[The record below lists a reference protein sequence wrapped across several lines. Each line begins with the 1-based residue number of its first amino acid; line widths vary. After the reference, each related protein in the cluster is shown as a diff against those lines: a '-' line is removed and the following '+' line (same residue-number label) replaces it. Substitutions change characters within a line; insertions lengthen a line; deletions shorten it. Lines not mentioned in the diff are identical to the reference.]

1 MINPRS
7 RCALACLLAFLGPAV
22 SVFGQTIII
31 DPWIPPLPVPPDPR
45 PVPPR
50 RIVPP
55 LRDVR
60 LQVRQ
65 HHVEVSIVDNVA
77 VTNVDQVFFNPHQ
90 RTVEGTYI
98 FPLGDDVALNRFSMF
113 VNGREIKGE
122 LLDVEEARR
131 TYESI
136 VARMRDPA
144 LLEYIGSKMFR
155 ARIFPINPK
164 SEVRVKLSYTSMLAS
179 DDGLMRYQHPLNVE
193 KNLSAPVG
201 SVSILVSV
209 RSAVAIKSVFS
220 PTHKIGV
227 IRKSDYEATAS
238 FEARNVYPDK
248 DFELLMAMSD
258 KEFGLTVLT
267 NREDGQDGYFLAR
280 IAPPA
285 GVDAGQVLPKDIAFV
300 IDTSGSMAG
309 EKMTQAKEAIKF
321 CLANLNES
329 DRFAVVPFSHEAT
342 RFEEGLT
349 AAGADNIAR
358 ARSFVEGLRAEGGT
372 NIHDALVA
380 AMDAAPLGDD
390 GRPYLIVFVTDGLPT
405 IGLTDVDEILQ
416 SVKRKNARRVR
427 LFAFG
432 VGNDVNTRLLDLL
445 AEQNRGTRD
454 YVAPD
459 EDLELKLS
467 SFYRKVANP
476 VLADLHLIFGD
487 LRVTDMFPP
496 TLGDLFSGSE
506 LVVVGRYS
514 GAGAKAVEL
523 TGKRRGT
530 QERFVY
536 ETSFPNVNSNNDFLP
551 RLWATRK
558 VGYLL
563 DEMRLHG
570 ENKELKDTVVAL
582 AIKYGIVTPYTAY
595 LVTEPGPVAQRRPQP
610 PPRFWPNANVSGNG
624 SGRAAKKTRRPSSR
638 GARMKSRRVPVPT
651 GVTVPVFQDSGSV
664 GAAAV
669 AGSMEVKDLRGALA
683 ADEFL
688 GERFDRPAGQTVKR
702 VGKRTFYLVDHRWLD
717 SDYEES
723 MKTTKVELFSKAYFD
738 LLRVHKGLGKCFA
751 LGKRVV
757 VVVDGQA
764 FETVDAIEAD

>member
-7 RCALACLLAFLGPAV
+7 RCALACLLAVLGPAV

-113 VNGREIKGE
+113 VNGKEIKGE
-122 LLDVEEARR
+122 LLGVEEARR

-164 SEVRVKLSYTSMLAS
+164 SEVRVKLSYTSMLTS

-309 EKMTQAKEAIKF
+309 EKMTQAK
-321 CLANLNES
+321 
-329 DRFAVVPFSHEAT
+329 
-342 RFEEGLT
+342 
-349 AAGADNIAR
+349 
-358 ARSFVEGLRAEGGT
+358 
-372 NIHDALVA
+372 
-380 AMDAAPLGDD
+380 
-390 GRPYLIVFVTDGLPT
+390 
-405 IGLTDVDEILQ
+405 
-416 SVKRKNARRVR
+416 
-427 LFAFG
+427 
-432 VGNDVNTRLLDLL
+432 
-445 AEQNRGTRD
+445 
-454 YVAPD
+454 
-459 EDLELKLS
+459 
-467 SFYRKVANP
+467 
-476 VLADLHLIFGD
+476 
-487 LRVTDMFPP
+487 
-496 TLGDLFSGSE
+496 
-506 LVVVGRYS
+506 
-514 GAGAKAVEL
+514 
-523 TGKRRGT
+523 
-530 QERFVY
+530 
-536 ETSFPNVNSNNDFLP
+536 
-551 RLWATRK
+551 
-558 VGYLL
+558 
-563 DEMRLHG
+563 
-570 ENKELKDTVVAL
+570 
-582 AIKYGIVTPYTAY
+582 
-595 LVTEPGPVAQRRPQP
+595 
-610 PPRFWPNANVSGNG
+610 
-624 SGRAAKKTRRPSSR
+624 
-638 GARMKSRRVPVPT
+638 
-651 GVTVPVFQDSGSV
+651 
-664 GAAAV
+664 
-669 AGSMEVKDLRGALA
+669 
-683 ADEFL
+683 
-688 GERFDRPAGQTVKR
+688 
-702 VGKRTFYLVDHRWLD
+702 
-717 SDYEES
+717 
-723 MKTTKVELFSKAYFD
+723 
-738 LLRVHKGLGKCFA
+738 
-751 LGKRVV
+751 
-757 VVVDGQA
+757 
-764 FETVDAIEAD
+764 

>member
-1 MINPRS
+1 M
-7 RCALACLLAFLGPAV
+7 
-22 SVFGQTIII
+22 
-31 DPWIPPLPVPPDPR
+31 
-45 PVPPR
+45 
-50 RIVPP
+50 
-55 LRDVR
+55 RDVR
-60 LQVRQ
+60 LQVRR
-65 HHVEVSIVDNVA
+65 HHVEVSVVDNVA

-90 RTVEGTYI
+90 RTIEGTYI
-98 FPLGDDVALNRFSMF
+98 FSLGDDVALNRFSMF
-113 VNGREIKGE
+113 VNGQEIKGE
-122 LLDVEEARR
+122 LLGVEEARR

-164 SEVRVKLSYTSMLAS
+164 SEVRVKLSYTGMLAS
-179 DDGLMRYQHPLNVE
+179 DDGLMRYQYPLNVE

-201 SVSILVSV
+201 SVSILVTV

-220 PTHKIGV
+220 STHKIGV

-248 DFELLMAMSD
+248 DFELLMAISD

-267 NREDGQDGYFLAR
+267 NREDGKDGYFLAR

-285 GVDAGQVLPKDIAFV
+285 GVDAGQVLPKDIVFV

-309 EKMTQAKEAIKF
+309 EKMNQAKEAIKF
-321 CLANLNES
+321 CLANLNKS

-349 AAGADNIAR
+349 AAGGDNIAR

-380 AMDAAPLGDD
+380 AMDAAPLDD
-390 GRPYLIVFVTDGLPT
+390 SGRPYLIVFVTDGLPT

-416 SVKRKNARRVR
+416 SVKRKSAGQVR

-454 YVAPD
+454 YVAPG

-476 VLADLHLIFGD
+476 VLADLHLTLGD
-487 LRVTDMFPP
+487 LRVTDVFPP

-514 GAGAKAVEL
+514 GGGAKAVEL

-536 ETSFPNVNSNNDFLP
+536 QTSFPYANSNNDFLP

-570 ENKELKDTVVAL
+570 ENKELKDAVVAL

-595 LVTEPGPVAQRRPQP
+595 LVTEPGPVARGRPGSNGRLLTGIPSAAARDEFSKLVGQYRRRISHQRSLRAPAP
-610 PPRFWPNANVSGNG
+610 GGG
-624 SGRAAKKTRRPSSR
+624 S
-638 GARMKSRRVPVPT
+638 VQ
-651 GVTVPVFQDSGSV
+651 VFQDSGSV
-664 GAAAV
+664 GEAAV
-669 AGSMEVKDLRGALA
+669 AGSMEVKYLRGADL
-683 ADEFL
+683 ADEFFGGRL
-688 GERFDRPAGQTVKR
+688 DRPAGQTVKR

-717 SDYEES
+717 ADYKES
-723 MKTTKVELFSKAYFD
+723 METTKVELFSEAYFD
-738 LLRVHKGLGKCFA
+738 LLREHKGLGKCFA

-757 VVVDGQA
+757 VVLDGQA
-764 FETVDAIEAD
+764 FETVDSTEGD

>member
-164 SEVRVKLSYTSMLAS
+164 SEVRVKLSYTSMLTS

-349 AAGADNIAR
+349 AAGADAIAR

-454 YVAPD
+454 YVAPG

-595 LVTEPGPVAQRRPQP
+595 LVTEPGPVARRRPGGD
-610 PPRFWPNANVSGNG
+610 PRWQ
-624 SGRAAKKTRRPSSR
+624 AAFSR
-638 GARMKSRRVPVPT
+638 ISTDDIVIVGDIIRTNPAGKVMILPIAPGGGKLPL
-651 GVTVPVFQDSGSV
+651 FQDSSSV
-664 GAAAV
+664 GEAAV

-717 SDYEES
+717 ADYEES
-723 MKTTKVELFSKAYFD
+723 METTKVELFSKAYFD

-764 FETVDAIEAD
+764 FETVDAD